1 MSGRTAHRC
10 GDVVPAIPVNRRDYV
25 MTVSRRN
32 FLASSGIALA
42 AVSQVRGR
50 TAAAAI
56 PEAPLQSS
64 PSCNRRSIRPQG
76 RTIDSVVT
84 LNGLETTP
92 PWRENGV

>member
-1 MSGRTAHRC
+1 
-10 GDVVPAIPVNRRDYV
+10 

-64 PSCNRRSIRPQG
+64 PSMQPPLYPSSGPDYQP
-76 RTIDSVVT
+76 VVT
-84 LNGLETTP
+84 LNGWTL
-92 PWRENGV
+92 PWRQNGVGRNSTSSPSQSCAKSRPA